1 MEMRFEYIDNVL
13 IAHLQMFL
21 DRNGAENFKY
31 VLSERMKP
39 GEKIILD
46 LEKLV
51 NIDNYG
57 LDALLAM
64 AQKAL
69 ENQSLIK
76 LAGVSADMQIV
87 LDITKVYRV
96 FALSIPVQAVCR
108 LRNFHGWESAP
119 DRFRKDFFLSVQLPG
134 SG

>member
-21 DRNGAENFKY
+21 DRSGAENFKY

-46 LEKLV
+46 LEKLI

-69 ENQSLIK
+69 EN
-76 LAGVSADMQIV
+76 
-87 LDITKVYRV
+87 
-96 FALSIPVQAVCR
+96 
-108 LRNFHGWESAP
+108 H
-119 DRFRKDFFLSVQLPG
+119 SVI
-134 SG
+134 

>member
-1 MEMRFEYIDNVL
+1 MEMCFEYVDGVL
-13 IAHLQMFL
+13 VAHLQCYL
-21 DRNGAENFKY
+21 DRVGAENFKY

-39 GEKIILD
+39 GEKIVLD

-69 ENQSLIK
+69 ENDSEIK
-76 LAGVSADMQIV
+76 LARVSVDMRIV
-87 LDITKVYRV
+87 LDITRVYRV
-96 FALSIPVQAVCR
+96 FEIFNTIEEAVASCQ
-108 LRNFHGWESAP
+108 EKA
-119 DRFRKDFFLSVQLPG
+119 
-134 SG
+134 

>member
-1 MEMRFEYIDNVL
+1 MEMRFEYIENVL
-13 IAHLQMFL
+13 IAHLQCYL
-21 DRNGAENFKY
+21 DRSGAENFKY

-39 GEKIILD
+39 GEKIVLD

-69 ENQSLIK
+69 ENDSVIK
-76 LAGVSADMQIV
+76 LARVSADMQIV
-87 LDITKVYRV
+87 LDITKVYQV
-96 FALSIPVQAVCR
+96 FEIYSTIEEAVKSCQ
-108 LRNFHGWESAP
+108 EDAP
-119 DRFRKDFFLSVQLPG
+119 
-134 SG
+134 

>member
-1 MEMRFEYIDNVL
+1 MEMRFEYIDDIL

-21 DRNGAENFKY
+21 DRSGAENFKY

-69 ENQSLIK
+69 ENSSVIK

-87 LDITKVYRV
+87 LDITRVYRV
-96 FALSIPVQAVCR
+96 FEIYPTIDEAVKSCR
-108 LRNFHGWESAP
+108 EEKA
-119 DRFRKDFFLSVQLPG
+119 
-134 SG
+134 

>member
-1 MEMRFEYIDNVL
+1 MEMRFEYIDGVL
-13 IAHLQMFL
+13 VAHLQLFL
-21 DRNGAENFKY
+21 DQMGAENFKY

-39 GEKIILD
+39 GEKIVLN

-69 ENQSLIK
+69 ENDSLIK
-76 LAGVSADMQIV
+76 LAGVSADMKIV

-96 FALSIPVQAVCR
+96 FEIYPTIEEAVASCK
-108 LRNFHGWESAP
+108 EE
-119 DRFRKDFFLSVQLPG
+119 KV
-134 SG
+134 

>member
-13 IAHLQMFL
+13 VAHLQMFI
-21 DRNGAENFKY
+21 DRSGAENFKY
-31 VLSERMKP
+31 VLSERMRA

-57 LDALLAM
+57 LDALLAV

-69 ENQSLIK
+69 ENNSEIK

-87 LDITKVYRV
+87 LDITKVYQV
-96 FALSIPVQAVCR
+96 FEIYSTVEEAVKSCQ
-108 LRNFHGWESAP
+108 EKA
-119 DRFRKDFFLSVQLPG
+119 
-134 SG
+134 

>member
-1 MEMRFEYIDNVL
+1 MEMRFEYIDGVL
-13 IAHLQMFL
+13 VAHLQPFL
-21 DRNGAENFKY
+21 DQMGAENFKY

-39 GEKIILD
+39 GEKIVLN

-69 ENQSLIK
+69 ENDSVIK
-76 LAGVSADMQIV
+76 LAGVSADIKVV

-96 FALSIPVQAVCR
+96 FEIFPTVGEAVASC
-108 LRNFHGWESAP
+108 LEEA
-119 DRFRKDFFLSVQLPG
+119 K
-134 SG
+134 

>member
-1 MEMRFEYIDNVL
+1 MEIRFEYINNVL
-13 IAHLQMFL
+13 VAHLQCYL
-21 DRNGAENFKY
+21 DRMGAENFKY

-39 GEKIILD
+39 GENVVLD

-51 NIDNYG
+51 NIDNFG

-69 ENQSLIK
+69 ENKSVIK
-76 LAGVSADMQIV
+76 LAGVSPDMRIV

-96 FALSIPVQAVCR
+96 FDIYPTVADAVASCQVE
-108 LRNFHGWESAP
+108 ES
-119 DRFRKDFFLSVQLPG
+119 
-134 SG
+134 

>member
-1 MEMRFEYIDNVL
+1 MEIRFEYMNGVL
-13 IAHLQMFL
+13 VAHVQMFL
-21 DRNGAENFKY
+21 DHVGAENFKY
-31 VLSERMKP
+31 VLSERMKD
-39 GEKIILD
+39 GEKIVLD

-69 ENQSLIK
+69 EKNSVIK
-76 LAGVSADMQIV
+76 LAQVSADMQIV

-96 FALSIPVQAVCR
+96 FDIYPTIEDAVASC
-108 LRNFHGWESAP
+108 LEE
-119 DRFRKDFFLSVQLPG
+119 KV
-134 SG
+134 

>member
-21 DRNGAENFKY
+21 DRSGAENFKY

-69 ENQSLIK
+69 ENQAVIK

-96 FALSIPVQAVCR
+96 FDIFPTIEEAVAS
-108 LRNFHGWESAP
+108 FAGE
-119 DRFRKDFFLSVQLPG
+119 KK
-134 SG
+134 

>member
-1 MEMRFEYIDNVL
+1 MEMRFEYINGVL
-13 IAHLQMFL
+13 IAHVQMFL
-21 DRNGAENFKY
+21 DHVGAENFKY
-31 VLSERMKP
+31 VLSERMKA
-39 GEKIILD
+39 GETIVLD

-69 ENQSLIK
+69 ENNSVIK
-76 LAGVSADMQIV
+76 LARVSADMKIV

-96 FALSIPVQAVCR
+96 FDIYSTVEEAVASCQ
-108 LRNFHGWESAP
+108 EEA
-119 DRFRKDFFLSVQLPG
+119 K
-134 SG
+134 